1 MSFRTRRYDA
11 RKVRAALSAQWRAL
25 VRYTEKLGPERLAEP
40 SRLPGWTV
48 GTLVAHIAGTV
59 HVVLECL
66 EPSEPAAAEAGL
78 ADWAR
83 ATPGQA
89 ERIDALTR
97 ELAARGI
104 DLAEEVD
111 RAERALDEMGERLR
125 ERVVASLAGG
135 WSMTD
140 LLLSRVI
147 EAVVHADDLDPGFPH
162 DRQALAFATRALAD
176 LMADR
181 APGRSVELR
190 VPPYAAVQCVEGPRH
205 TRGTPPGVV
214 ETTPLTW
221 IRLAGGRLAWADAVA
236 AGELHASGERSDLSP
251 YLPLLS

>member
-1 MSFRTRRYDA
+1 MPSRTRRYDV
-11 RKVRAALSAQWRAL
+11 RKVRVALSAQWRAL
-25 VRYTEKLGPERLAEP
+25 VEYTAKLDPERLAEP
-40 SRLPGWTV
+40 SSVAGWSV
-48 GTLVAHIAGTV
+48 GTLVAHIAASVGA
-59 HVVLECL
+59 VLRCL
-66 EPSEPAAAEAGL
+66 DSSEPSTVEVGL

-83 ATPGQA
+83 AMPGQA
-89 ERIDALTR
+89 ERIDLRTK
-97 ELAARGI
+97 ELAAQGI
-104 DLAEEVD
+104 DLREQIE
-111 RAERALDEMGERLR
+111 RAEAALDALGERPGT
-125 ERVVASLAGG
+125 RVAAIPHGV

-162 DRQALAFATRALAD
+162 DQQALAFATRALAD

-205 TRGTPPGVV
+205 TRGTPPNVV
-214 ETTPLTW
+214 ETAPLTW
-221 IRLAGGRLAWADAVA
+221 IRLASGRLAWADAVA

-251 YLPLLS
+251 YLPLLR